1 MEPMSAPASS
11 TTPLSTYRCPTPADD
26 KLESAFQIIKNNLN
40 AYSIPMPKL
49 AMADI
54 APTPETSTQTPEPQK
69 SPLAELE
76 AIYHDLQIKG
86 QIKEKEDK
94 EDKEEPQMY
103 TDKPEEEHPGVDKT
117 TLSFLDAR
125 RVEVF
130 FGHLANKLVAPIVII
145 GGLILSSLDHSVV
158 AEYAAGFFEDVLD
171 FITTVEEFDPLE

>member
-1 MEPMSAPASS
+1 MSAPASS
-11 TTPLSTYRCPTPADD
+11 ATPLSTYRCPTPADD

-49 AMADI
+49 AIADI
-54 APTPETSTQTPEPQK
+54 APTPETSTPQPQK

-76 AIYHDLQIKG
+76 AMYHDLQIKG

-103 TDKPEEEHPGVDKT
+103 TGKLEEEHPGVDKT
-117 TLSFLDAR
+117 TLSFLDAT

-130 FGHLANKLVAPIVII
+130 FGHLVAPIVII
-145 GGLILSSLDHSVV
+145 GGLILTSLDHSVV
-158 AEYAAGFFEDVLD
+158 AEYAAEFFEDVLD